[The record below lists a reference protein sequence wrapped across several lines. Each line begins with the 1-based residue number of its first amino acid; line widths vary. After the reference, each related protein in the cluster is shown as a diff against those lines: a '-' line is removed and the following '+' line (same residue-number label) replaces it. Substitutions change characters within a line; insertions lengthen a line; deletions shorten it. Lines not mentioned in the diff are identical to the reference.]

1 MEFSFFNIIFA
12 ILGLGF
18 LVFIHELGHYIV
30 ARRKGMKVEAFSIG
44 FGKAIYS
51 WKHQGVTWQIGV
63 LPFGGYVK
71 IAGMQREGTEEPH
84 EIKDG
89 FYGKAPWARIQ
100 VALAGPLVNI
110 GFAMLLFFI
119 IWTLGGREKNFSEF
133 THRIGWVDPNSALY
147 EKGVRPGDVI
157 QQYNGHDFRGVKD
170 VLITSAM
177 EGDQTHITGYKIDG
191 QTGGHTPFDYTLQ
204 TYENPYFQKDKLSTI
219 GVLSPASYLIN
230 QGNLPVGSSML
241 ESGIQRGDRVI
252 WVDGDPVFS
261 MQQLSS
267 IINDSTVFLTVQR
280 NGEVFQT
287 KVPRVHIDDLKMN
300 GWQRGEVDDWQHEA
314 GIRSRVQDLSFIP
327 YSLSPDARVE
337 HRLDFIEEKDQAKA
351 FQTCQRCSYFNPLQE
366 GDKILA
372 VDGQTVG
379 SSYDLLR
386 ELQTRRVL
394 MIVERNPAMLSPVSW
409 TTAESDFE
417 SGQLVAMRAIASS
430 IGTDHPLTSYG
441 NFHLLG
447 PITPAPSSQFM
458 RGSAFE
464 KSLDEIKDPQKKA
477 AALKKIEAEKKQM
490 MLGLYLKDREVMYNP
505 NPFQQFKEMMQD
517 TWRTLSSLV
526 TGSLSPKYTMGP
538 IGIVTVMQS
547 SWFYGAKEAI
557 YWMALI
563 SLNLGIMN
571 LLPIPVLDGGHIV
584 FSLWEMIFRR
594 RIPAKI
600 MERLVIPFVGLL
612 LAFFIFVTFHDI
624 SRLFR

>member
-1 MEFSFFNIIFA
+1 MTFSFFNIIFA
-12 ILGLGF
+12 VLGLGF

-51 WKHQGVTWQIGV
+51 WKYQGVNWQIGI

-71 IAGMQREGTEEPH
+71 IAGMQREGSLEPH
-84 EIKDG
+84 QIQDG

-100 VALAGPLVNI
+100 VALAGPLINI
-110 GFAMLLFFI
+110 GFAMVLFFM
-119 IWTLGGREKNFSEF
+119 IWVLGGREKNFSEF
-133 THRIGWVDPNSALY
+133 THRIGWVDPASALY

-157 QQYNGHDFRGVKD
+157 SQYNGHDFRGMKD
-170 VLITSAM
+170 LLIASAM
-177 EGDQTHITGYKIDG
+177 DGDQRHITGYKIDSL
-191 QTGGHTPFDYTLQ
+191 TGEKTSFNYTLP
-204 TYENPYFQKDKLSTI
+204 TYENPYSPKDKLSTI

-230 QGNLPVGSSML
+230 QGDLPPGSSMV
-241 ESGIQRGDRVI
+241 ESGIMPGDRIV

-261 MQQLSS
+261 SQQLSS
-267 IINDSTVFLTVQR
+267 IINDSTVFLTVER
-280 NGEVFQT
+280 DGEIFQT
-287 KVPRVHIDDLKMN
+287 KVPRVHVDDLKMS

-314 GIRSRVQDLSFIP
+314 GIRSRLQDLSFIP
-327 YSLSPDARVE
+327 YSLSPDAQVE
-337 HRLDFIEEKDQAKA
+337 HRLDFIDETDQAKA

-366 GDKILA
+366 GDRILA
-372 VDGQTVG
+372 VDGQVVE

-394 MIVERNPAMLSPVSW
+394 LIIERNPTLLAPVSW
-409 TTAESDFE
+409 NTAESDFE
-417 SGQLVAMRAIASS
+417 SSHLIAMRTIASS
-430 IGTDHPLTSYG
+430 IGTDSPITSSG
-441 NFHLLG
+441 NLHLLR
-447 PITPAPSSQFM
+447 PVTPAPSTHFM
-458 RGSAFE
+458 RGSSME
-464 KSLDEIKDPQKKA
+464 KSIESIKDPQKKA
-477 AALKKIEAEKKQM
+477 AALKLLETERKQV
-490 MLGLYLKDREVMYNP
+490 MLGLMLRDREVMYNP
-505 NPFQQFKEMMQD
+505 NPFLQFKEMLQD

-547 SWFYGAKEAI
+547 SWVYGVKEAI

-594 RIPAKI
+594 RIPTKI

>member
-1 MEFSFFNIIFA
+1 MEFSFFHILFA

-51 WKHQGVTWQIGV
+51 WKFQDVTWQIGI

-71 IAGMQREGTEEPH
+71 IAGMQREGNKEPH
-84 EIKDG
+84 EVPDG
-89 FYGKAPWARIQ
+89 FFGKAPWARIQ

-110 GFAMLLFFI
+110 GFAFLLFFV
-119 IWTLGGREKNFSEF
+119 IWVMGGREKNFSEF
-133 THRIGWVDPNSALY
+133 THRIGWIDPTSVLY

-157 QQYNGHDFRGVKD
+157 QKYNGHDFRGVKD
-170 VLITSAM
+170 LLIASAM
-177 EGDQTHITGYKIDG
+177 EKDQTHITGYKIDG
-191 QTGGHTPFDYTLQ
+191 SSGEPTPFDYTLQ
-204 TYENPYFQKDKLSTI
+204 TYENPNFQKDKLSTI

-230 QGNLPVGSSML
+230 QGTLPAGSPML
-241 ESGIQRGDRVI
+241 QSGIQPGDRLI
-252 WVDGDPVFS
+252 WVDGDRIFS
-261 MQQLSS
+261 QQQLTS

-280 NGEVFQT
+280 DGEIFQT

-300 GWQRGEVDDWQHEA
+300 GWQKGEVDDWQHEA
-314 GIRSRVQDLSFIP
+314 GIRSRLQDLSFIP
-327 YSLSPDARVE
+327 YSLSPDANVE
-337 HRLDFIEEKDQAKA
+337 HRLNFIDEKDQVKA

-372 VDGQTVG
+372 VDGEPIE

-394 MIVERNPAMLSPVSW
+394 MIVERSPALNGPVAW
-409 TTAESDFE
+409 NVAESDFE
-417 SGQLVAMRAIASS
+417 TGQLTALRSIVSS
-430 IGTDHPLTSYG
+430 IGTDSPVTSSG
-441 NFHLLG
+441 HFHLLR
-447 PITPAPSSQFM
+447 PVTPAPSSQFV
-458 RGSAFE
+458 RNSTPE
-464 KSLDEIKDPQKKA
+464 KSTERV
-477 AALKKIEAEKKQM
+477 

-505 NPFQQFKEMMQD
+505 NPLQQFKEMLQD
-517 TWRTLSSLV
+517 TWRTL
-526 TGSLSPKYTMGP
+526 TGLLTGALSPKYTMGP
-538 IGIVTVMQS
+538 IGIVTVMQT

-571 LLPIPVLDGGHIV
+571 LLPIPVLDGGHIL

-594 RIPAKI
+594 RISAKV